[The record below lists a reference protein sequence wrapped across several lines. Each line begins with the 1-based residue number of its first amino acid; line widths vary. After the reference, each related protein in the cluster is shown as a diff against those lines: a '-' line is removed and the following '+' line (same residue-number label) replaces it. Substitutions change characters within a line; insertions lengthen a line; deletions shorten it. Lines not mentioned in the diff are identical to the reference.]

1 MIRVIE
7 TDIPRYHVVSTLR
20 GDETCR
26 GATTSMD
33 LVPWIVEM
41 MLDGRENDPDFGYDF
56 DTIWL
61 AEADGVSRWD
71 DPLTLL
77 PKPYWTANS

>member
-1 MIRVIE
+1 
-7 TDIPRYHVVSTLR
+7 
-20 GDETCR
+20 
-26 GATTSMD
+26 MD